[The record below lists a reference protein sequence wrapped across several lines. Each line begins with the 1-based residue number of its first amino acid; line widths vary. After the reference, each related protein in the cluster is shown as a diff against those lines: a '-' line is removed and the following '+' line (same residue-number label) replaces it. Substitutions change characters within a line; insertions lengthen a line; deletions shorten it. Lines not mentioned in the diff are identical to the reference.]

1 MINHKSM
8 EIIHEK
14 ENNRII
20 IKNNLKCGEI
30 NYELKEGTIID
41 IYRTFVDPDHRGK
54 GIAKKLMMQVIDFAE
69 KKNYKIIPSC
79 SFAVSFF
86 KINKKYQ
93 YLLASGIN
101 LDNPG
106 SCRLP
111 HSLKN

>member
-20 IKNNLKCGEI
+20 IKNDLKCGEI
-30 NYELKEGTIID
+30 NYELKESRIID

-54 GIAKKLMMQVIDFAE
+54 GFAQTLMMQVIDYAE
-69 KKNYKIIPSC
+69 KENYKIIPSC

-86 KINKKYQ
+86 KANKKYH
-93 YLLASGIN
+93 YLLASGVN
-101 LDNPG
+101 LNNQG

-111 HSLKN
+111 PISKN